1 MNDTHNFLSLKRI
14 EERYS
19 NENELIHAV
28 MHGQIH
34 RVEEMLQNLDFSH
47 FESRTSDPVRNM
59 KNYAIIANTLLR
71 KAAEQGYVS
80 PPQLHALSEAFAKE
94 IETATTEQAI
104 FFILKNMARKYTL
117 LVKNDSLKG
126 YSPLIRKML
135 IHIDSDLSADLSL
148 NAHAKLLHVNP
159 CYLSTTFRKE
169 TGQTLTQYV
178 MQKRMELA
186 KNLLVTTEFQIQ
198 TVALHCGI
206 HDICYFTKSFKKY
219 TGMTP
224 TAYRKRFSK

>member
-1 MNDTHNFLSLKRI
+1 MNDIHNFLSLKRI

-19 NENELIHAV
+19 TENKLIHAV

-34 RVEEMLQNLDFSH
+34 RVEKMLQTLDLNY
-47 FESRTSDPVRNM
+47 FESRASDPVRNM
-59 KNYAIIANTLLR
+59 KNYAIIANTLFR

-80 PPQLHALSEAFAKE
+80 PSQLHIVSEAFAKE

-104 FFILKNMARKYTL
+104 LFILKNMARKYTL

-126 YSPLIRKML
+126 YSPLIRKIM

-148 NAHAKLLHVNP
+148 KTHAKLLHVNP
-159 CYLSTTFRKE
+159 SYLSTIFKKE

-178 MQKRMELA
+178 TKKRMELA
-186 KNLLVTTEFQIQ
+186 KTLLETTDLQIQ

-206 HDICYFTKSFKKY
+206 HDICYFTKSFKNH

-224 TAYRKRFSK
+224 TAYRKKYAK

>member
-94 IETATTEQAI
+94 IETATTE
-104 FFILKNMARKYTL
+104 
-117 LVKNDSLKG
+117 
-126 YSPLIRKML
+126 
-135 IHIDSDLSADLSL
+135 
-148 NAHAKLLHVNP
+148 
-159 CYLSTTFRKE
+159 
-169 TGQTLTQYV
+169 
-178 MQKRMELA
+178 
-186 KNLLVTTEFQIQ
+186 
-198 TVALHCGI
+198 
-206 HDICYFTKSFKKY
+206 
-219 TGMTP
+219 
-224 TAYRKRFSK
+224 